1 MLDYLAF
8 VLDKTGH
15 VTKRHEFRA
24 SDDAAALKHAH
35 KYVHRGHDVEVRH
48 HERVVG
54 LLRSEKRGV

>member
-8 VLDKTGH
+8 VLDNAGH

-24 SDDAAALKHAH
+24 SDDAAALKYSRQ
-35 KYVHRGHDVEVRH
+35 YVHGRDVEVRQ